1 MMSLDPLSGAIVL
14 GLGVILGGALVAAG
28 GLAAYWISARSRGE
42 KRPLAG
48 EEEPPDI
55 DQDETA

>member
-1 MMSLDPLSGAIVL
+1 MNLDPVNGAIVL

-42 KRPLAG
+42 KTPLAG
-48 EEEPPDI
+48 EQKPPAME
-55 DQDETA
+55 QQETD

>member
-14 GLGVILGGALVAAG
+14 GLGVLLGGALVAAG

-42 KRPLAG
+42 KAPLAG
-48 EEEPPDI
+48 EPKPPEME
-55 DQDETA
+55 QTETD

>member
-1 MMSLDPLSGAIVL
+1 MISLDPVNGAIVL

-42 KRPLAG
+42 KSPLAV
-48 EEEPPDI
+48 EQKPPDME
-55 DQDETA
+55 QEETG

>member
-1 MMSLDPLSGAIVL
+1 MSLDPVNGAIVL

-42 KRPLAG
+42 KAPLAG
-48 EEEPPDI
+48 EEKLPDMK
-55 DQDETA
+55 QQETD